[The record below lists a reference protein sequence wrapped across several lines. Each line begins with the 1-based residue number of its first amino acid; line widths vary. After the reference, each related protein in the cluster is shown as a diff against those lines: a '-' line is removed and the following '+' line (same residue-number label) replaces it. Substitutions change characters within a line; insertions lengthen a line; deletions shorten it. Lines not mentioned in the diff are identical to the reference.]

1 MRHLHRRRPNG
12 GPPRTCDDFAH
23 RGNLRRD
30 RGHHPSCGLAGVAAS
45 QYVAE
50 VDHWIAFALLAEVSI
65 HMALR
70 TRTRTDD
77 EPRSTF
83 FGATIITAIGTS
95 IDAMAVSV
103 FFAFLQVISL
113 S

>member
-1 MRHLHRRRPNG
+1 M
-12 GPPRTCDDFAH
+12 
-23 RGNLRRD
+23 
-30 RGHHPSCGLAGVAAS
+30 
-45 QYVAE
+45 
-50 VDHWIAFALLAEVSI
+50 LAEVSI